1 MAFRPRSDDLIL
13 VQGLR
18 GTRAV
23 FDDWSARPWRVLGP
37 WLAGSAAI
45 TATLLVSVIVIA
57 HVVTP
62 DPNPPMVL
70 PGFGQNAGADG
81 VAWYLWRNG
90 LVLAL
95 HAMACVAGF
104 IAGSTL
110 PLEAEKYSGW
120 WRWVHDK
127 AGPLAILFVT
137 AATLFSLITQAWSL
151 GFGLS
156 TLSFQFD
163 VSPQYLLMLLL
174 PHAIPE
180 LIALFLPLAA
190 WIIASRRGEWDQL
203 LAATF
208 VTVGIAVPMLIAAAL
223 TEVYVTPIL
232 LRHALHLT

>member
-1 MAFRPRSDDLIL
+1 MGLRPRTDDLVL

-18 GTRAV
+18 GTRAI
-23 FDDWSARPWRVLGP
+23 FAEWNAHPGRVLGP
-37 WLAGSAAI
+37 WFAGSAAI
-45 TATLLVSVIVIA
+45 AATLLVSVLVIA
-57 HVVTP
+57 HFATP
-62 DPNPPMVL
+62 DTTPMAL
-70 PGFGQNAGADG
+70 PGFRDQSDAAQVG
-81 VAWYLWRNG
+81 WYLWRNG

-104 IAGSTL
+104 IAGTTL
-110 PLEAEKYSGW
+110 PLEAERYSGA

-137 AATLFSLITQAWSL
+137 GATLFSLITQALSL

-156 TLSFQFD
+156 TLAAQHD
-163 VSPQYLLMLLL
+163 VTPAYLLLLLL
-174 PHAIPE
+174 PHAAPE

-208 VTVGIAVPMLIAAAL
+208 VTVGIAVPMLVVAAL
-223 TEVYVTPIL
+223 TEVHVTPIL
-232 LRHALHLT
+232 LRHALHLA